1 MKRTSSK
8 LGIHG
13 VFLALQCA
21 AACGGALAPE
31 VSNAPQAK
39 LATPAPAAP
48 VAQVVSLAEVGL
60 DATKLDR
67 NVSPCD
73 DFYRYACGAWLDRT
87 EIPKDK
93 PQYGTFNVLLDRN
106 EALLHE
112 ILEGAAKDP
121 GQDPVL
127 QKLGTFYST
136 CMQPAFPCARVVVEL
151 AGVCRGVSVFG
162 RHWDAAGR
170 DVQGLVSV
178 VI

>member
-1 MKRTSSK
+1 MDRSSVA
-8 LGIHG
+8 LG
-13 VFLALQCA
+13 FLFFSVCTAGCAGARAPAVSAPPSTPAAQA
-21 AACGGALAPE
+21 AAAPSVQAVGLAD
-31 VSNAPQAK
+31 
-39 LATPAPAAP
+39 
-48 VAQVVSLAEVGL
+48 VGL
-60 DATKLDR
+60 DASKLDR
-67 NVSPCD
+67 NVSACD
-73 DFYRYACGAWLDRT
+73 DFYRFACGAWIDRT